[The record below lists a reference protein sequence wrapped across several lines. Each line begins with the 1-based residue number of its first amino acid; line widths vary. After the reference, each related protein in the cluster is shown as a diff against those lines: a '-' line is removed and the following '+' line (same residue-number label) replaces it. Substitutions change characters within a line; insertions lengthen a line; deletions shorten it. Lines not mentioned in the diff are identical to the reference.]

1 MSQFYVPF
9 QSLRIIEEAGEMF
22 IESTLQVSL
31 HEGEYIEIS
40 EDVVFNDPVY
50 QLRLDVQGV
59 PRSLNGYIWVGRK
72 SNMPAAD
79 PNKWFYVTS
88 QVYKNDLV
96 MGAGTNTVSGSG
108 GVR

>member
-1 MSQFYVPF
+1 
-9 QSLRIIEEAGEMF
+9 
-22 IESTLQVSL
+22 
-31 HEGEYIEIS
+31 
-40 EDVVFNDPVY
+40 
-50 QLRLDVQGV
+50 
-59 PRSLNGYIWVGRK
+59 
-72 SNMPAAD
+72 MPAAD